1 MLHCFVVSF
10 SIHNIE
16 TRNPIPETMM
26 SSALSRSNDRDYED
40 SAGNDPLL
48 ALAKALAGRIRKLK
62 PVNTTT
68 LLQALHDALD
78 GPDAAARQARTIMQL
93 HLVRVS
99 DRLLAGGP
107 VAPHED
113 DPMLTTE
120 NAAQLM
126 QCSRPY
132 VAMLVDRG
140 QLPGAVKSG
149 GGHRRVPRSSVLA
162 WIEAHETRDST
173 DYRAAA
179 KVAGMYEI
187 PEKIYISV
195 AGGAKRKRA

>member
-1 MLHCFVVSF
+1 
-10 SIHNIE
+10 
-16 TRNPIPETMM
+16 MM
-26 SSALSRSNDRDYED
+26 RSALSRSNDRDYDD
-40 SAGNDPLL
+40 SSGNDPLL
-48 ALAKALAGRIRKLK
+48 ALAKALSGRIRKLK

-68 LLQALHDALD
+68 LLQVLHDALD

-107 VAPHED
+107 VAAQED

-132 VAMLVDRG
+132 VAMLIDRG
-140 QLPGAVKSG
+140 RLPGAVKSG

-162 WIEAHETRDST
+162 WIETHETRDST

-179 KVAGMYEI
+179 RAAGMYEI
-187 PEKIYISV
+187 PEKVYRSV
-195 AGGAKRKRA
+195 AGGAKRKRG

>member
-1 MLHCFVVSF
+1 
-10 SIHNIE
+10 
-16 TRNPIPETMM
+16 M
-26 SSALSRSNDRDYED
+26 SSALSRSNDSDYEH
-40 SAGNDPLL
+40 SSGNDPLL
-48 ALAKALAGRIRKLK
+48 ALAKALAGRMRKLK

-78 GPDAAARQARTIMQL
+78 GSDAAARQARTVMQL

-107 VAPHED
+107 VAADEG

-126 QCSRPY
+126 KCSRPY
-132 VAMLVDRG
+132 VAMLIDRG
-140 QLPGAVKSG
+140 ELPGAVKSG

-162 WIEAHETRDST
+162 WIEAHETRNST

-179 KVAGMYEI
+179 KAAGMYEI
-187 PEKIYISV
+187 PEKVYLSV